1 MTAICAPLSED
12 IKVHPVKIEA
22 GRVLIELA

>member
-12 IKVHPVKIEA
+12 IKVYLVKIEA
-22 GRVLIELA
+22 VRVLIELA